1 VGVQQGE
8 RSGPCCTHNTRLAL
22 WIKSKE
28 DEYGKDYSMER
39 SQPSTDIQK
48 THKGHKTNTEK
59 THIDHTG
66 LIKQLTSRDLG
77 VLF

>member
-28 DEYGKDYSMER
+28 DQYGKDYSMER
-39 SQPSTDIQK
+39 SQPSADIQK
-48 THKGHKTNTEK
+48 TPKGHKTNTEK
-59 THIDHTG
+59 TQIDHTE
-66 LIKQLTSRDLG
+66 LIKPLTSRDLG
-77 VLF
+77 VPF